1 MKEQYVRI
9 HKIGEETKIVLL
21 SAIHCD
27 SVYDITFF
35 LNLNMSIND
44 SFGFKTPT
52 CFIIG
57 A

>member
-9 HKIGEETKIVLL
+9 HKIGEETQIVLL

-35 LNLNMSIND
+35 
-44 SFGFKTPT
+44 FKFKYVNQRFVRFKDTDM
-52 CFIIG
+52 FS
-57 A
+57 